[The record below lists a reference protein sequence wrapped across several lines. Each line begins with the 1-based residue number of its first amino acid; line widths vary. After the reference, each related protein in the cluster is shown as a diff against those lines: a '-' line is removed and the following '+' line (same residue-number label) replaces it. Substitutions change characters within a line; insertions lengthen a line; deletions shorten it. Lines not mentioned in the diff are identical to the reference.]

1 MTYELSPVFGFLT
14 ILIVDKFW
22 HAHMLSPKLYE
33 KHCKILIGEIIDH
46 EAMYTSPK
54 KIGGS
59 DYRYKKAFLFQ
70 FEEKAFAKSHN
81 DKFGGM
87 IVLSKMFRRP

>member
-1 MTYELSPVFGFLT
+1 MTYELLPVFGFLT

-70 FEEKAFAKSHN
+70 FEEKAFAMSHN
-81 DKFGGM
+81 DKLGGRYL
-87 IVLSKMFRRP
+87 IYHF